1 MTMLKAEAENVAEDF
16 AVQGAAN
23 SGSLYGTRQVL
34 RRFKRNR
41 FAVFALCVL
50 VFLCLLAL
58 AAGYCEKLLGLSAN
72 DVDLASRFLPPS
84 AAHLLGTDALGR
96 DMFLRLLHGGRI
108 SLTVG
113 LVTALLVAV
122 IGTIVGLLAG
132 FYGGRLDSFLMRLTD
147 GVIILPLLP
156 FLIILSSIDLAKLG
170 IDPARFDGA
179 GLSVLHIVFVIA
191 IFGWTTVAR
200 LVRAQVYVVR
210 EQDYIRAARALGVA
224 PLKILLRH
232 VLPNVVAV
240 MVVAVT
246 LSVGNIILLESV
258 LSFLGLG
265 IQPPAASWGNMLTGA
280 QELVWE
286 HPFLTL
292 YPGGMIFVTV
302 MAFNI
307 VGDGLQDALNP
318 KSRH

>member
-1 MTMLKAEAENVAEDF
+1 MTMLQATEKNA
-16 AVQGAAN
+16 AAN
-23 SGSLYGTRQVL
+23 LAQSSAKNTGSLYGTRQIF

-41 FAVFALCVL
+41 FAMFSLFVLTLLCVA
-50 VFLCLLAL
+50 AL
-58 AAGYCEKLLGLSAN
+58 AAPLFERMLGLNAN
-72 DVDLASRFLPPS
+72 DVDLMSRFLPPS
-84 AAHLLGTDALGR
+84 SQHFLGTDALGR
-96 DMFLRLLHGGRI
+96 DTLLRLLYGGRI

-113 LVTALLVAV
+113 LVTAVLVAV
-122 IGTIVGLLAG
+122 IGTLVGLVAG

-156 FLIILSSIDLAKLG
+156 FLIILSSIDITKLG
-170 IDPARFDGA
+170 LDPSRFDGS
-179 GLSVLHIVFVIA
+179 GLSVLHIIVVITL
-191 IFGWTTVAR
+191 FGWTTVAR
-200 LVRAQVYVVR
+200 LVRAQVYVVK

-224 PLKILLRH
+224 PFRILLRH

-240 MVVAVT
+240 MIVAVT

-265 IQPPAASWGNMLTGA
+265 IQPPKASWGNMLTGA

-318 KSRH
+318 KSLL

>member
-1 MTMLKAEAENVAEDF
+1 MTILQAEAENAAENI
-16 AVQGAAN
+16 AAQGAAN

-41 FAVFALCVL
+41 TALAALCVL
-50 VFLCLLAL
+50 AVLCLASM
-58 AAGYCEKLLGLSAN
+58 AAGPVEQLLGLNAN
-72 DVDLASRFLPPS
+72 DVDLMNRFMPPS
-84 AAHLLGTDALGR
+84 AIHLLGTDALGR
-96 DMFLRLLHGGRI
+96 DIFLRLLYGGRV

-122 IGTIVGLLAG
+122 IGTVVGLVAG
-132 FYGGRLDSFLMRLTD
+132 FYGGRLDGFLMRLTD

-156 FLIILSSIDLAKLG
+156 FLIILSSVDLAKLG

-200 LVRAQVYVVR
+200 LVRAQVYVVK
-210 EQDYIRAARALGVA
+210 EQDYIRAARALGVT

-240 MVVAVT
+240 MIVAVT

-292 YPGGMIFVTV
+292 YPGGMIFITV

-318 KSRH
+318 KSLH